1 MGAPVLTD
9 EGRRPYNRDVDPQP
23 LALDTT
29 PEIEQRQVEAWRRM
43 RPAEKLALVLQMSAN
58 VRQLALAGVRRR
70 HPGAS
75 EREQQLR
82 LAQVILGDELAR
94 AAYPE
99 IDTLDRP

>member
-1 MGAPVLTD
+1 MGVPVLID
-9 EGRRPYNRDVDPQP
+9 GGRHPYNRDVDPQP

-43 RPAEKLALVLQMSAN
+43 RPAEKLTLVLRMSAN

-70 HPGAS
+70 HPDLS
-75 EREQQLR
+75 KHEQQLR

>member
-1 MGAPVLTD
+1 VCPA
-9 EGRRPYNRDVDPQP
+9 YNRDVDSQP

-29 PEIEQRQVEAWRRM
+29 PEIEKRQVEAWRRM

-70 HPGAS
+70 HPDAS
-75 EREQQLR
+75 THELQLR

-94 AAYPE
+94 AVYPE